1 MPLKTLI
8 PSWVWW
14 LVPVIPALWEAEVS
28 ESPEARRL
36 RPAWSNMAGVQW
48 RQLDSLEPLP
58 PGFKRFS
65 CLSLPSSWDYRVDF
79 RTTGP
84 NVHEAGYFLQLVRV
98 RAEVRGYLR
107 IRSLLARQCLAEF
120 LGVFVLMLLT
130 QGAVAQAVT
139 SGEAKGNFFT
149 MFLAGAL
156 AVTIAIYVGGN
167 VSGAHLNPAFSLAM
181 CLVGR
186 LPWVKLPIYILV
198 QFLSAFCASGA
209 TYVLYYDA
217 LQNYTGGNLTVTGPK
232 ETASIFATYP
242 APYLSL
248 NNGFLDQ
255 VLGTGMLI
263 VGLLAILDRRNKG
276 VPAGLEPVVV
286 GMLILTIGLSM
297 GANCGFPLNP
307 ARDLGPRLFTYV
319 AGWGPEVFRA
329 GNGWWWVPVVAPMVG
344 ATLGTATYQLL
355 VALHH
360 PEDAEPAQHL
370 VSAQRKAAELETPA
384 SAQMLEKPGRLLIY
398 PHGTPPPKRIPDTEK
413 WRIRHRDSGVSSPS
427 SGNAVS

>member
-1 MPLKTLI
+1 MVFTQA
-8 PSWVWW
+8 
-14 LVPVIPALWEAEVS
+14 PAEI
-28 ESPEARRL
+28 
-36 RPAWSNMAGVQW
+36 MG
-48 RQLDSLEPLP
+48 
-58 PGFKRFS
+58 
-65 CLSLPSSWDYRVDF
+65 
-79 RTTGP
+79 
-84 NVHEAGYFLQLVRV
+84 H
-98 RAEVRGYLR
+98 LR

-139 SGEAKGNFFT
+139 SGETKGNFFT
-149 MFLAGAL
+149 MFLAGSL

-181 CLVGR
+181 CIVGR

-198 QFLSAFCASGA
+198 QLLSAFCASGA

-286 GMLILTIGLSM
+286 GMLILALGLSM
-297 GANCGFPLNP
+297 GANCGIPLNP

-319 AGWGPEVFRA
+319 AGWGPEVFSA
-329 GNGWWWVPVVAPMVG
+329 GNGWWWVPVVAPLVG
-344 ATLGTATYQLL
+344 ATVGTATYQLL

-360 PEDAEPAQHL
+360 PEGPEPAQDL
-370 VSAQRKAAELETPA
+370 VSAQHKASELETPA
-384 SAQMLEKPGRLLIY
+384 SAQMLECKL
-398 PHGTPPPKRIPDTEK
+398 
-413 WRIRHRDSGVSSPS
+413 
-427 SGNAVS
+427 